1 MVNRAKIFAGKTA
14 KTQFWPKIFHFF
26 EQDRLLVVLLL
37 FARFEIGVTE
47 FPTKTGKKVVFFVSE
62 NFFHQKWVR
71 IPRFFIFLAAE
82 KR

>member
-26 EQDRLLVVLLL
+26 EQDRLLMLVVLLL

-47 FPTKTGKKVVFFVSE
+47 FPTKTTKTARKVVFLCVRE
-62 NFFHQKWVR
+62 FFSSNVGAH
-71 IPRFFIFLAAE
+71 P
-82 KR
+82 